1 MGNGVEDGLKF
12 PAFFRKT
19 DFDGAGVFVIRD
31 LLKVT
36 ECRKPPHHD
45 GNRRFAASAAA
56 REFRESQG
64 VFGKKDDE
72 HVPVTRFD
80 IGVAGVAQTANN
92 RVIILVDSAERPEDI
107 DEIRAKEAKE
117 RAEEQLRQKQSVYE
131 YRMSKAS
138 LARAVSRLKE
148 KQRSHINL

>member
-1 MGNGVEDGLKF
+1 MAEFHLRIVASDKVFYSGMTEIVILPGLDGEY
-12 PAFFRKT
+12 AFMAKHEEMVVAVRPGELRFRKP
-19 DFDGAGVFVIRD
+19 DGTWQYAVVG
-31 LLKVT
+31 
-36 ECRKPPHHD
+36 
-45 GNRRFAASAAA
+45 
-56 REFRESQG
+56 
-64 VFGKKDDE
+64 
-72 HVPVTRFD
+72 
-80 IGVAGVAQTANN
+80 AGVAQTANN

-117 RAEEQLRQKQSVYE
+117 RAEDQLRQKQSVYE

>member
-1 MGNGVEDGLKF
+1 MTEIVILPGLDGEY
-12 PAFFRKT
+12 AFMAKHEEMVVAVRPGELRFKKP
-19 DFDGAGVFVIRD
+19 DGTWQYAVVG
-31 LLKVT
+31 
-36 ECRKPPHHD
+36 
-45 GNRRFAASAAA
+45 
-56 REFRESQG
+56 
-64 VFGKKDDE
+64 
-72 HVPVTRFD
+72 
-80 IGVAGVAQTANN
+80 AGVAQTANN

>member
-1 MGNGVEDGLKF
+1 MAEFHLRIVASDKVFYSGMTEIVILPGLDGEY
-12 PAFFRKT
+12 AFMAKHEEMVVAVRPGELRFRKP
-19 DFDGAGVFVIRD
+19 DGTWQYAVVG
-31 LLKVT
+31 
-36 ECRKPPHHD
+36 
-45 GNRRFAASAAA
+45 
-56 REFRESQG
+56 
-64 VFGKKDDE
+64 
-72 HVPVTRFD
+72 
-80 IGVAGVAQTANN
+80 AGVAQTANN

-107 DEIRAKEAKE
+107 DEE

>member
-1 MGNGVEDGLKF
+1 MSWWRCSTPGF
-12 PAFFRKT
+12 
-19 DFDGAGVFVIRD
+19 
-31 LLKVT
+31 
-36 ECRKPPHHD
+36 CRKPD
-45 GNRRFAASAAA
+45 GTWQYAVV
-56 REFRESQG
+56 G
-64 VFGKKDDE
+64 
-72 HVPVTRFD
+72 
-80 IGVAGVAQTANN
+80 AGVAQTANN

>member
-1 MGNGVEDGLKF
+1 M
-12 PAFFRKT
+12 R
-19 DFDGAGVFVIRD
+19 
-31 LLKVT
+31 LLEPVS
-36 ECRKPPHHD
+36 
-45 GNRRFAASAAA
+45 RRRRNQSCDN
-56 REFRESQG
+56 SG
-64 VFGKKDDE
+64 
-72 HVPVTRFD
+72 
-80 IGVAGVAQTANN
+80 
-92 RVIILVDSAERPEDI
+92 DSAERPEDI

>member
-1 MGNGVEDGLKF
+1 MILIWLFFKIRKTLRENTFQSLELRGGQPLGEGFCHRLGNGVEDGLKF

-19 DFDGAGVFVIRD
+19 DFDGAGVFVVRD

-45 GNRRFAASAAA
+45 GNRRFATSAAA

-72 HVPVTRFD
+72 HVPVTWFD
-80 IGVAGVAQTANN
+80 IGVAGVAQTAGKKIVNGC
-92 RVIILVDSAERPEDI
+92 R
-107 DEIRAKEAKE
+107 EAGVK
-117 RAEEQLRQKQSVYE
+117 RNDGTDDG
-131 YRMSKAS
+131 
-138 LARAVSRLKE
+138 
-148 KQRSHINL
+148 HGDG